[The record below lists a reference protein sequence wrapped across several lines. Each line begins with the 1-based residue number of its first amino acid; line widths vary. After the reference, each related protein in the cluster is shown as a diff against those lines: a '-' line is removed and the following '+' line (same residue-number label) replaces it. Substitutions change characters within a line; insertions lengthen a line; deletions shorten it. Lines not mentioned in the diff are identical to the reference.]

1 MTMTL
6 PSHVH
11 QRALHGTMRA
21 RQRIEGHCSCLLV
34 ALFQQHH
41 VEILTEKGH
50 VKPARSIT
58 LQGATVTQVIPCA
71 WAFVF
76 V

>member
-1 MTMTL
+1 MTL

-11 QRALHGTMRA
+11 QWALRGTMRA
-21 RQRIEGHCSCLLV
+21 QQRIEGHCSCLLV
-34 ALFQQHH
+34 EQYH

-58 LQGATVTQVIPCA
+58 LQGVTVTQVIPCA